1 MLPQTPD
8 PSRDRVAMANWIKD
22 AIGLL
27 TGRELR
33 PAKPPARQSETPDD
47 LLDIQPKGETMAD
60 EASEGTAE
68 TTGYLVHQ
76 PGTFP
81 VTGRKVAFSASD
93 TRRLSGR
100 IEAKISWDT
109 TNSPRDIVIHLCAF
123 LVDDEGK
130 VVVGNPFYCVNHD
143 NDRSKDGSTLRRG
156 RRQHGDVKDDETI
169 TVNLGDVDP
178 DVRKIVFAAYI
189 QDAEALRHSFEVMVD
204 AAVTFTHTP
213 EEEDTSAQR
222 IATHTLDRDYNL
234 AKTAVILGEIY
245 RRSTDPQKDRGWSYR
260 DIGQG
265 RASLIDVGAEYGVV
279 FIGDDE

>member
-1 MLPQTPD
+1 MT
-8 PSRDRVAMANWIKD
+8 NWIKD
-22 AIGLL
+22 AIGVLM
-27 TGRELR
+27 GGESRH
-33 PAKPPARQSETPDD
+33 AKTPTHHSDTPHDLHDKQPEGESMTDEQSEQT
-47 LLDIQPKGETMAD
+47 T
-60 EASEGTAE
+60 E

-81 VTGRKVAFSASD
+81 ATGRKVAFSASD
-93 TRRLSGR
+93 TKRLSGR
-100 IEAKISWDT
+100 IEAKIAWDT
-109 TNSPRDIVIHLCAF
+109 TNSPKDIVIHLCAF
-123 LVDDEGK
+123 LVDEEGK

-143 NDRSKDGSTLRRG
+143 NDRSKDGSTIRRG

-189 QDAEALRHSFEVMVD
+189 QDAEALRHSFEVMVG
-204 AAVTFTHTP
+204 AAVTFTHIP
-213 EEEDTSAQR
+213 DEGDTSAQR
-222 IATHTLDRDYNL
+222 VAVHTLDRDYNL

-265 RASLIDVGAEYGVV
+265 RASLIDVGAEYGVI